1 MTTLRNRSIASCCEV
16 ICSNTGF
23 RADARSTRLRVLR
36 LRSAIKISR
45 ERRALERPRR
55 ISLGPPWVK
64 SGRALGV
71 NVVV

>member
-1 MTTLRNRSIASCCEV
+1 
-16 ICSNTGF
+16 
-23 RADARSTRLRVLR
+23 LRVLR